1 MKTMKRFTALV
12 LTLVMAAMLAV
23 SAYAATVVV
32 KYKVYVYTSQ
42 LTFKQYDYSSSTTP
56 STRNLTILAD
66 SSLGS
71 GSALFHVKYVN
82 NTLAY
87 CIQPGVRSDDS
98 SNYVQGSSGCWY
110 NLPASVQSGIALAL
124 ACGYPSAE
132 YGTAYGDNNSSDII
146 GAEKWAATQ
155 AVIWDLICEYRSPY
169 DYRSWGSSPF
179 YGCVDT
185 SRYPTF
191 ALWYEKITAAMQ
203 SAADI
208 PSFAATSSRWCDT
221 IELTKDTSGN
231 YSASV
236 TDTNGVLSDF
246 NFAANSGNGI
256 TFTQRG
262 NTLTI
267 TATPE
272 AAKGL
277 STEKTYSATG
287 SAYGID
293 PDEAVLCWYD
303 STGKY
308 QSLASY
314 TGVGRDPVKAYIK
327 IKATVME
334 DKGSLTINKTDADT
348 GKALAGVTYRLYDS
362 AGNKVAD
369 AITDTD
375 GKAVFSDLPLGSY
388 TYQEISAPEGYV
400 VDSTKYPITIT
411 ASALNIT
418 ATRTNALGKASVEIS
433 KVDADS
439 KSPLQNAGFRLYDA
453 SGSQVAEGYTDANGK
468 LMFANLKLGSY
479 TCKEFQAPTGY
490 ELDETA
496 FPITLNQNGQI
507 LEITRENKL
516 ITGSIEILK
525 VDADTG
531 KALAGVVYRLFDSE
545 GNKIAD
551 GTTDANGKVTFD
563 TLKPGKYSYQE
574 ISTVDGYQLDDT
586 KYDFSLTSENLNVKV
601 TRENKPVKGCLTVHK
616 VDVTGSPLAGVEL
629 LLETSADGQT
639 WAEAGKI
646 TTDKT
651 GIAKWD
657 DLKIGAQ
664 YRIIEAK
671 APAGYTLMTEPVFTG
686 VLEANSPDVT
696 ITVCNSAG
704 FVLPFTGG
712 VGFTTY
718 FLFAALMLCM
728 GVYFCKKSN
737 ITKEINRT

>member
-1 MKTMKRFTALV
+1 MKTFKRFTALV
-12 LTLVMAAMLAV
+12 LALVMAAMLAV

-42 LTFKQYDYSSSTTP
+42 LTFKQYDYSNSTTP

-110 NLPASVQSGIALAL
+110 NLPAAVQSGIALAL

-132 YGTAYGDNNSSDII
+132 YGTAYGDSNSSDII

-179 YGCVDT
+179 YNCVDT

-191 ALWYEKITAAMQ
+191 ALWYEKIADAMQ
-203 SAADI
+203 SATDI

-246 NFAANSGNGI
+246 NFSSNSGNGI
-256 TFTQRG
+256 TFSQKG

-314 TGVGRDPVKAYIK
+314 TGTGLDPVRAYIK
-327 IKATVME
+327 IKATVTE

-348 GKALAGVTYRLYDS
+348 GKALAGVTYWLYDAS
-362 AGNKVAD
+362 GNKVAD
-369 AITDTD
+369 VTTGTD
-375 GKAVFSDLPLGSY
+375 GMAVFSDLPLGSY

-400 VDSTKYPITIT
+400 VDDTKYPITIT
-411 ASALNIT
+411 TETLNIT
-418 ATRTNALGKASVEIS
+418 ETRTNALAKGSLTIS
-433 KVDADS
+433 K
-439 KSPLQNAGFRLYDA
+439 
-453 SGSQVAEGYTDANGK
+453 T
-468 LMFANLKLGSY
+468 
-479 TCKEFQAPTGY
+479 
-490 ELDETA
+490 
-496 FPITLNQNGQI
+496 
-507 LEITRENKL
+507 
-516 ITGSIEILK
+516 
-525 VDADTG
+525 DADTG
-531 KALAGVVYRLFDSE
+531 KALAGVTYRLFDSAD
-545 GNKIAD
+545 NKVDDATS
-551 GTTDANGKVTFD
+551 GTNGKAVFTD
-563 TLKPGKYSYQE
+563 LPLGSYIYQE
-574 ISTVDGYQLDDT
+574 ISAPEGYVVDDT
-586 KYDFSLTSENLNVKV
+586 KYPITITTGTLNITETRTNTMAKGSLTV
-601 TRENKPVKGCLTVHK
+601 RK
-616 VDVTGSPLAGVEL
+616 VDVTGSPLAGAEL
-629 LLETSADGQT
+629 LLETSTDGKNWT
-639 WAEAGKI
+639 EVGKI

-651 GIAKWD
+651 GIAQWN
-657 DLKIGAQ
+657 DLKIGVQ
-664 YRIIEAK
+664 YRVTETK
-671 APAGYTLMTEPVFTG
+671 APAGYTLMTEPLLTG
-686 VLEANSPDVT
+686 TLDSDSPDVT
-696 ITVCNSAG
+696 ITACNSAG

-728 GVYFCKKSN
+728 GVYFCNKSN
-737 ITKEINRT
+737 IKKETN

>member
-1 MKTMKRFTALV
+1 MKTFKRFTALV
-12 LTLVMAAMLAV
+12 LALVMAAMLAV

-42 LTFKQYDYSSSTTP
+42 LTFKLYDYSSSTTP

-110 NLPASVQSGIALAL
+110 NLPAAVQSGIALAL

-132 YGTAYGDNNSSDII
+132 YGTAYGDSNSSDII

-191 ALWYEKITAAMQ
+191 ALWYEKITDAMQ

-221 IELTKDTSGN
+221 IELTKDASGN

-236 TDTNGVLSDF
+236 TDTNGVLGDF
-246 NFAANSGNGI
+246 NFANNSGNGI
-256 TFTQRG
+256 TFSQRG

-277 STEKTYSATG
+277 ASEKTYSATG

-314 TGVGRDPVKAYIK
+314 TGTGLDPVRAYIK
-327 IKATVME
+327 IKATVTE

-348 GKALAGVTYRLYDS
+348 GKALAGVTYWLFDS
-362 AGNKVAD
+362 AGNK
-369 AITDTD
+369 ITDTTTGTG

-400 VDSTKYPITIT
+400 VDDTKYPITIT
-411 ASALNIT
+411 TETLNIT
-418 ATRTNALGKASVEIS
+418 ETRTNALAKGSLTIS
-433 KVDADS
+433 K
-439 KSPLQNAGFRLYDA
+439 
-453 SGSQVAEGYTDANGK
+453 T
-468 LMFANLKLGSY
+468 
-479 TCKEFQAPTGY
+479 
-490 ELDETA
+490 
-496 FPITLNQNGQI
+496 
-507 LEITRENKL
+507 
-516 ITGSIEILK
+516 
-525 VDADTG
+525 DADTG
-531 KALAGVVYRLFDSE
+531 KALAGVTYRLFDSA
-545 GNKIAD
+545 GNKVAD
-551 GTTDANGKVTFD
+551 ATSGTNGKAVFTD
-563 TLKPGKYSYQE
+563 LPLGSYIYQE
-574 ISTVDGYQLDDT
+574 ISAPEGYMVDDT
-586 KYDFSLTSENLNVKV
+586 KYPITITTGTLNITE
-601 TRENKPVKGCLTVHK
+601 TRTNIMAKGGLTVRK
-616 VDVTGSPLAGVEL
+616 VDVTGSPLAGAEL
-629 LLETSADGQT
+629 LLETSPDGQNWT
-639 WAEAGKI
+639 EISRI
-646 TTDKT
+646 TTDKA

-664 YRIIEAK
+664 YRVTEMK
-671 APAGYTLMTEPVFTG
+671 APAGYTLMAEPLFTG
-686 VLEANSPDVT
+686 ALDSSNPDVT
-696 ITVCNSAG
+696 ITACNSAG

-712 VGFTTY
+712 TGFTSC
-718 FLFAALMLCM
+718 FLFAALALMA
-728 GVYFCKKSN
+728 GVYFCKKSARH
-737 ITKEINRT
+737 EMAG

>member
-1 MKTMKRFTALV
+1 MKTFKRITALI
-12 LTLVMAAMLAV
+12 LALVMAAMLAV

-71 GSALFHVKYVN
+71 GSALYHVKYVN
-82 NTLAY
+82 GALAY

-132 YGTAYGDNNSSDII
+132 YGTAYGDSNSSDII

-155 AVIWDLICEYRSPY
+155 AIIWDLICEYRSPY

-179 YGCVDT
+179 YNCVDT

-191 ALWYEKITAAMQ
+191 ALWYEKIADAMQ
-203 SAADI
+203 SATDI

-221 IELTKDTSGN
+221 IELTKDASGN

-236 TDTNGVLSDF
+236 TDTNGVLGDF
-246 NFAANSGNGI
+246 NFSSNSGNGI
-256 TFTQRG
+256 TFSQRG

-267 TATPE
+267 TATAE

-314 TGVGRDPVKAYIK
+314 TGTGLDPVRAYIK
-327 IKATVME
+327 IKATVADE
-334 DKGSLTINKTDADT
+334 VGSLTINKTDADTGKSLAGVTYRLYDNAGNKIADATTGANGKAVFSDLPLGSYTYQEISAPSGYVVDNTKYPITITTGTLNITETRTNALAKGSLTINKTDADT
-348 GKALAGVTYRLYDS
+348 GKALAGVTYRLFDS
-362 AGNKVAD
+362 AGNKIAD
-369 AITDTD
+369 ATTGTN
-375 GKAVFSDLPLGSY
+375 GKAVFSDLPFGSY

-400 VDSTKYPITIT
+400 VDNTKYPITIT
-411 ASALNIT
+411 TETLHIT
-418 ATRTNALGKASVEIS
+418 ESRTNAMAKG
-433 KVDADS
+433 
-439 KSPLQNAGFRLYDA
+439 
-453 SGSQVAEGYTDANGK
+453 
-468 LMFANLKLGSY
+468 
-479 TCKEFQAPTGY
+479 
-490 ELDETA
+490 
-496 FPITLNQNGQI
+496 
-507 LEITRENKL
+507 
-516 ITGSIEILK
+516 
-525 VDADTG
+525 
-531 KALAGVVYRLFDSE
+531 
-545 GNKIAD
+545 
-551 GTTDANGKVTFD
+551 
-563 TLKPGKYSYQE
+563 
-574 ISTVDGYQLDDT
+574 
-586 KYDFSLTSENLNVKV
+586 SLTV
-601 TRENKPVKGCLTVHK
+601 RK
-616 VDVTGSPLAGVEL
+616 VDVTGSPLAGAEL

-639 WAEAGKI
+639 WTAVGKI

-664 YRIIEAK
+664 YRVTETK
-671 APAGYTLMTEPVFTG
+671 APAGYTLMAEPLFTG
-686 VLEANSPDVT
+686 VLDNTNPDVT
-696 ITVCNSAG
+696 ITACNSAG
-704 FVLPFTGG
+704 FVLPFTGSA
-712 VGFTTY
+712 GFAPY
-718 FLFAALMLCM
+718 ILFAALMLCM
-728 GVYFCKKSN
+728 GVYFCKKSDFMKET
-737 ITKEINRT
+737 TK